1 LIAFI
6 IFAIPAGGAPIR
18 HENTHDVNGALMKL
32 RQIGTVSF
40 PIKQA
45 ALAVGGG
52 AAIQSERCH
61 FA

>member
-1 LIAFI
+1 LIGSI

-18 HENTHDVNGALMKL
+18 HENTHDANRALMKL

-52 AAIQSERCH
+52 ADI
-61 FA
+61 